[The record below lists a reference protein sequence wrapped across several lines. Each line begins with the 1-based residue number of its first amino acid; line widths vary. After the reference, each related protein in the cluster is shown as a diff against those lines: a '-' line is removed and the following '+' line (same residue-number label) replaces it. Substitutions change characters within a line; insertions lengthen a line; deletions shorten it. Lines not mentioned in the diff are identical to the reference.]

1 MTNPY
6 PGLPET
12 WTLPVFGGYQ
22 PGPLATPAPQ
32 PPAAVVAQPRA
43 RAYLQGRD
51 AAFPGNL
58 AGWGGVVLGYFGG
71 PRAFNV
77 WTPDQWFAFRG
88 QPKIPMWVAG
98 TGPKNGTDDGTAAV
112 RALRALGVP
121 RGKVTLVDMETG
133 KDRTYLEAY
142 GDELKAA
149 GYKTWVYGSVSTLF
163 GNPQL
168 NGYAV
173 ADPTGVMHMYPH
185 PGVRMTQ
192 WAFGPLF
199 DQDVIREWLMQQDDL
214 WI

>member
-6 PGLPET
+6 PGP
-12 WTLPVFGGYQ
+12 PAFGGYQ
-22 PGPLATPAPQ
+22 PGPRAIATPPAPG
-32 PPAAVVAQPRA
+32 PGLVPAQPRA
-43 RAYLQGRD
+43 RSFLQGRD

-71 PRAFNV
+71 AGAFNV
-77 WTPDQWFAFRG
+77 WAPPQWDQFRG
-88 QPKIPMWVAG
+88 QPKIPMWVPP
-98 TGPKNGTDDGTAAV
+98 TGPKNGTVDGTTAV

-121 RGKVTLVDMETG
+121 RGKVTLVDMETM
-133 KDRTYLEAY
+133 KDRSYLDNY
-142 GDELKAA
+142 GHELQSA
-149 GYKTWVYGSVSTLF
+149 GYKVWVYGSVSSLF

-173 ADPTGVMHMYPH
+173 ADPTGIMHMYPH

-199 DQDVIREWLMQQDDL
+199 DQDAIKEWLLQQDDL